1 MTTCFEC
8 GVGTLMPAEVELEG
22 SRNGES
28 FLVATHGLR
37 CGNCGFQTVDSKDGA
52 EFTRRVSDAYRSK
65 HGLLTSAEI
74 RARREQLKMTQQQ
87 FSEYLGPGIASVKR
101 WESGQVQERAMDELI
116 RLKTDP
122 DAARRNLEALE
133 LKVPEQCVLSSAIVD
148 GQEVELSFLLNHRQ
162 YETRPAMSA
171 DWSELMGMRG
181 DEVALA
187 A

>member
-1 MTTCFEC
+1 
-8 GVGTLMPAEVELEG
+8 
-22 SRNGES
+22 
-28 FLVATHGLR
+28 
-37 CGNCGFQTVDSKDGA
+37 
-52 EFTRRVSDAYRSK
+52 
-65 HGLLTSAEI
+65 
-74 RARREQLKMTQQQ
+74 MTQQQ